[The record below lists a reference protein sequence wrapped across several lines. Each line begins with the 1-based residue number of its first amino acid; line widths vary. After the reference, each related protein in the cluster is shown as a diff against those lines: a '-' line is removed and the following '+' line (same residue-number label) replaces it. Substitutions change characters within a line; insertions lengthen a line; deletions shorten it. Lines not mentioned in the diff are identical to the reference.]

1 MKVGDII
8 ILANLGEL
16 KVYEA
21 KPRDLEAEAGLEP
34 THIKLDLINDKN
46 YIDSHKKLHETVT
59 DQAGRFKGG
68 SQGRGEFTQGS
79 IGEKHS
85 LEQESEEKVIRQIA
99 DDITSIINDKAA
111 RTFIAMPDMIFKRV
125 LDHISADAKSGIF
138 KSIEKD
144 LMKVDKTELP
154 KILGNT
160 K

>member
-1 MKVGDII
+1 MKVGDIV

-21 KPRDLEAEAGLEP
+21 NPRDLEAEAGLAP
-34 THIKLDLINDKN
+34 THIKLDLVNDKN
-46 YIDSHKKLHETVT
+46 YIDAHKRLHETVT
-59 DQAGRFKGG
+59 DQAGQFKGG

-85 LEQESEEKVIRQIA
+85 LEQESEEKIIRQIA
-99 DDITSIINDKAA
+99 DDITSIINDKAT
-111 RTFIAMPDMIFKRV
+111 RTFIAMPDMIFRRV
-125 LDHISADAKSGIF
+125 LDNVSEEAKARIF

-154 KILGNT
+154 EILSNS

>member
-1 MKVGDII
+1 MKVGDIV

-21 KPRDLEAEAGLEP
+21 NPRDLEAEAGLAP
-34 THIKLDLINDKN
+34 THIKLDLVNDKN
-46 YIDSHKKLHETVT
+46 YINAHKRLHETVT
-59 DQAGRFKGG
+59 DQAGQFKGG

-85 LEQESEEKVIRQIA
+85 LEQESEEKIIRQIA
-99 DDITSIINDKAA
+99 DDITSIINDKAT
-111 RTFIAMPDMIFKRV
+111 RTFIAMPDMIFRRV
-125 LDHISADAKSGIF
+125 LDNVSEEAKARIF

-154 KILGNT
+154 EILSNS

>member
-1 MKVGDII
+1 MKVGDIV

-21 KPRDLEAEAGLEP
+21 NPRDLEAEAGLAP
-34 THIKLDLINDKN
+34 THIKLDLVNDKN
-46 YIDSHKKLHETVT
+46 YIDAHKRLHETVT
-59 DQAGRFKGG
+59 DQAGQFKGG

-85 LEQESEEKVIRQIA
+85 LEQESEEKIIRQIA
-99 DDITSIINDKAA
+99 DDITSIINDKAT
-111 RTFIAMPDMIFKRV
+111 RTFIAMPDMIFRRV
-125 LDHISADAKSGIF
+125 LDNVSEEAKARIF

-154 KILGNT
+154 QILS
-160 K
+160 KA

>member
-1 MKVGDII
+1 MKVGDIV

-21 KPRDLEAEAGLEP
+21 NPRDLEAEAGLAP
-34 THIKLDLINDKN
+34 THIKLDLVNDKN
-46 YIDSHKKLHETVT
+46 YIDAHKRLHETVT
-59 DQAGRFKGG
+59 DQAGQFKGG

-85 LEQESEEKVIRQIA
+85 LEQESEEKIIRQIA
-99 DDITSIINDKAA
+99 DDITSIINDKAT
-111 RTFIAMPDMIFKRV
+111 RTFIAMPDMIFRRV
-125 LDHISADAKSGIF
+125 LDNVSEEAKARIF

-144 LMKVDKTELP
+144 LMKVDKSELP
-154 KILGNT
+154 EILSNS

>member
-1 MKVGDII
+1 MKVGDIL

-21 KPRDLEAEAGLEP
+21 NPRDLEAEAGLKP

-46 YIDSHKKLHETVT
+46 YIDAHKRLHETVT
-59 DQAGRFKGG
+59 DQAGQFKGG
-68 SQGRGEFTQGS
+68 SQGRGTFTQGS

-85 LEQESEEKVIRQIA
+85 LEQETEEKIIREIA
-99 DDITSIINDKAA
+99 EDITSIVNEKNT
-111 RTFIAMPDMIFKRV
+111 RTFVAMPDMIFKRV
-125 LDHISADAKSGIF
+125 LDHVSSQAKEKIF

-154 KILGNT
+154 ELVS
-160 K
+160 

>member
-1 MKVGDII
+1 MKVGDIV

-21 KPRDLEAEAGLEP
+21 NPRDLEAEAGMAP
-34 THIKLDLINDKN
+34 THIKLDLVTDKN
-46 YIDSHKKLHETVT
+46 YIDAHKKLHETVT

-68 SQGRGEFTQGS
+68 SQGRGEFSQGS

-85 LEQESEEKVIRQIA
+85 LGQEIEEKIIREVA
-99 DDITSIINDKAA
+99 EDISSIITEKNSRAFVA
-111 RTFIAMPDMIFKRV
+111 IPDMIFKRV
-125 LDHISADAKSGIF
+125 FDHISSDAKAKIF

-154 KILGNT
+154 EVLSKA
-160 K
+160 